1 MAKAEKYRYSFKT
14 LEGQTC
20 NVRFEFE
27 GWLGGSTT
35 LVASSQPFVLKEFN
49 SDEDIFKP
57 LRPQIADM
65 NFIASASGVSIDD
78 FLMDNDDDVIVYFD
92 FGVWGN
98 YWIGYMLQDDYQE
111 VWEDTNHIITIRA
124 SEGIGLLKNRS
135 LSNNGLELIGRY
147 NCLDLVKYAMQGC
160 VQNFVSFKIYSNL
173 YYVSMTDGSGNTGFD
188 QADLDAKTFQ
198 IEVTEYDDSYTTLE
212 KINRAWNQTL
222 FLYKGNWVIIRVEE
236 YFIPLTQSIKGFGE
250 TLGVRTAVNQRFDIN
265 VGLNEDV
272 KPISPSML
280 RFIQRRTKTDTIQFD
295 YNAISEIVQNGSFSR
310 GSFISEVDFT
320 KSYNVNTWAYEDA
333 FLDIGAIPTSGTFTR
348 IEEYS
353 SIEGPLFDNYV
364 RFNITSSPV
373 VGISYIRSNDISVL
387 TGEKLDFSVDAKFKL
402 NFTDNGKAPSVYILF
417 YGTGNNYFLKD
428 NGDWVLTNSDFT
440 TNVEWLGIEFNKA
453 SSPDDTSWV
462 TFAVNSQ
469 PAPEVGYINILLAG
483 HNDQYV
489 TGQERYFKNLR
500 FTMVSVFGGQEFNNI
515 SGIKSI
521 YTKPEDLKMVFDE
534 TIYMDDSFSDNF
546 KGSLFRADGI
556 TLTDKRWY
564 RYRYPN
570 EVFGFRQENDISH
583 WFHNRFNRSKIDAN
597 FYGLTWN
604 GGTDPIGLIN
614 TVVFVDDDPDK
625 IYMIANMREMDFSS
639 STWSATLVEVWDDNK
654 DPNQPSLK
662 TFDVDTY
669 NNTYI
674 GITKVPWLVIN
685 QAEFVSNL
693 AVNQFTYIGGNTINP
708 SIDCE
713 VNGTINS
720 LTSGTSV
727 TFDLTI
733 NGVSK
738 KQQIVNCTTLP
749 TLFTLNL
756 DVITTINNNDIL
768 AVTISNNVDEINIGL
783 GFMTFTYSSS
793 GTPNYNNYKFE
804 YIYK

>member
-1 MAKAEKYRYSFKT
+1 MAKAEKYRYTFKT

-20 NVRFEFE
+20 TVRFEFE
-27 GWLGGSTT
+27 DFIGVSTT
-35 LVASSQPFVLKEFN
+35 LIGANQPFVLREFN
-49 SDEDIFKP
+49 TDEDIFKP

-78 FLMDNDDDVIVYFD
+78 FLMNTDTDVIVYFD
-92 FGVWGN
+92 FGSWTN
-98 YWIGYMLQDDYQE
+98 YWMGYMLQDDYQE

-124 SEGIGLLKNRS
+124 SEGIGLLKNKS
-135 LSNNGLELIGRY
+135 LSNNGVELIGSY
-147 NCLDLVKYAMQGC
+147 SCLDLVKYAMQGC
-160 VQNFVSFKIYSNL
+160 VQNFVDFKIFSNL
-173 YYVSMTDGSGNTGFD
+173 YHISMNSGTNYTGFD
-188 QADLDAKTFQ
+188 QGKLDVKTFQ

-212 KINRAWNQTL
+212 KINRGWNQTL
-222 FLYKGNWVIIRVEE
+222 LMYRGKWVILRVEE
-236 YFIPLTQSIKGFGE
+236 YFIPLTQNIKGFRE
-250 TLGVRTAVNQRFDIN
+250 LSTVRTGLSQRFDIN
-265 VGLNEDV
+265 VGVDENV

-280 RFIQRRTKTDTIQFD
+280 RFIQRKTKTDTIQFD

-310 GSFISEVDFT
+310 GSFINEIDFT
-320 KSYNVNTWAYEDA
+320 KSYNVNTWDYEDA
-333 FLDIGAIPTSGTFTR
+333 FLDIGAIPITGTFTR

-353 SIEGPLFDNYV
+353 SLEGPLYDNYV
-364 RFNITSSPV
+364 RFNITNSALTA
-373 VGISYIRSNDISVL
+373 ISYIRSNDISIL

-402 NFTDNGKAPSVYILF
+402 NFTNNTKAQTVYILF
-417 YGTGNNYFLKD
+417 YGSGNNYFLKD
-428 NGDWVLTNSDFT
+428 NGDWVLTNSTFT
-440 TNVEWLGIEFNKA
+440 TNVEYLGIEFNKP

-462 TFAVNSQ
+462 TFSVNSQ
-469 PAPEVGYINILLAG
+469 PAPEVGYVNILLAG
-483 HNDQYV
+483 HNNQWV
-489 TGQERYFKNLR
+489 SGQERYFKNLR
-500 FTMVSVFGGQEFNNI
+500 FTIISVFGGQEFNNI

-521 YTKPEDLKMVFDE
+521 YTKPEDLKMTFDE
-534 TIYMDDSFSDNF
+534 TIYMDDSFSDNY
-546 KGSLFRADGI
+546 KGSLLRSDGV

-583 WFHNRFNRSKIDAN
+583 WFSNRFNRSKIDAN

-604 GGTDPIGLIN
+604 NGTEPIGLLN
-614 TVVFVDDDPDK
+614 TIIFVDDDPDK
-625 IYMIANMREMDFSS
+625 IYMIANMREIDFSS
-639 STWSATLVEVWDDNK
+639 STWSATLLEIWDQDK

-685 QAEFVSNL
+685 QAEFTTNL

-733 NGVSK
+733 NGISK
-738 KQQIVNCTTLP
+738 KQQIVDCTILP

-756 DVITTINNNDIL
+756 DVTTTINNNDIL
-768 AVTISNNVDEINIGL
+768 AVAISNNVDEINIGL
-783 GFMTFTYSSS
+783 GFMTFTYTSS
-793 GTPNYNNYKFE
+793 GTPNYNNYKYE